1 MCDPSMS
8 QRIIG
13 GETAKDDE
21 VCMYNDHVVGFHG
34 ICCFGL
40 CMFLISKDTD
50 YLIDV

>member
-34 ICCFGL
+34 ICF
-40 CMFLISKDTD
+40 FWFVYVSD
-50 YLIDV
+50 

>member
-13 GETAKDDE
+13 GEPAKDDE

-34 ICCFGL
+34 KRFFFGL

-50 YLIDV
+50 